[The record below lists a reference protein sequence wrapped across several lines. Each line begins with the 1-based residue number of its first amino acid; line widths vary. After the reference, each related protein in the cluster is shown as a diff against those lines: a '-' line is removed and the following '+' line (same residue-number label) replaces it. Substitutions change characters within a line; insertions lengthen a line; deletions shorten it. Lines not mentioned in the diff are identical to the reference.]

1 MKYLDI
7 LQDKEIMAILNQI
20 DVSKQYEAKHYGI
33 IHTLNTV
40 EFSKQLSECFELNE
54 KEVELLLV
62 CCALHNIGHLNGKNL
77 HAQTGAE
84 MAKGYL
90 LKRSMPLKDI
100 NVICNAIRSHTGKRN
115 DDFYNNVSCCMILAD
130 KMDFGASRYKANFA
144 KLSAEDRVC
153 KKITY
158 VEAKRINDTVQLVV
172 GGFDVDWDKFIQTST
187 YSKIYSCFSMACK
200 KAGLKFVFKKTSITS
215 IFGKKKIEG

>member
-1 MKYLDI
+1 MNYLEV

-20 DVSKQYEAKHYGI
+20 DIAKQYEPKHYGL

-40 EFSKQLSECFELNE
+40 EFSKQLAKCFDLTA
-54 KEVELLLV
+54 KEERLLLI

-84 MAKGYL
+84 MARGYL
-90 LKRSMPLKDI
+90 LNRGMELKDI
-100 NVICNAIRSHTGKRN
+100 NTICNAIRNHTGKRN

-130 KMDFGASRYKANFA
+130 KMDFGASRYKVNFE
-144 KLSAEDRVC
+144 KLSGEDKIC

-158 VEAKRINDTVQLVV
+158 VEAKRVEDTVQLVV
-172 GGFDVDWDKFIQTST
+172 GGIGVDWDKFIQTST
-187 YSKIYSCFSMACK
+187 YSKVYSCFSMACK
-200 KAGLKFVFKKTSITS
+200 KAGLKFVFKKTSIN
-215 IFGKKKIEG
+215 K